1 MEGIQEQEEF
11 RGVKSVHL
19 LCSLLVCW
27 ALGGPVK
34 FHLPQHI
41 GRSNSV
47 TLGIQGHQL
56 ARRASCPEVREV
68 SEVTLMRPEDLAAGT
83 DGDPDHVALSLP
95 LPLSPLF
102 SPLSPLPSPPLSPQC
117 QHYRNPWTV
126 NVTPLEPTREKGK
139 A

>member
-1 MEGIQEQEEF
+1 MEGIQDQEEL
-11 RGVKSVHL
+11 RGVKSGHL

-56 ARRASCPEVREV
+56 ARRASCPEVREE

-83 DGDPDHVALSLP
+83 DRDPDHVALSLP
-95 LPLSPLF
+95 T
-102 SPLSPLPSPPLSPQC
+102 SPLPSPPHLFLPYPQC

>member
-1 MEGIQEQEEF
+1 MDGIQEQEEL
-11 RGVKSVHL
+11 RGVKSGHL

-83 DGDPDHVALSLP
+83 DRDPDHVVLSLP
-95 LPLSPLF
+95 P
-102 SPLSPLPSPPLSPQC
+102 SPLSPVSSPLSLLLSPPPFQC

-126 NVTPLEPTREKGK
+126 NVTPLEHTREKGK